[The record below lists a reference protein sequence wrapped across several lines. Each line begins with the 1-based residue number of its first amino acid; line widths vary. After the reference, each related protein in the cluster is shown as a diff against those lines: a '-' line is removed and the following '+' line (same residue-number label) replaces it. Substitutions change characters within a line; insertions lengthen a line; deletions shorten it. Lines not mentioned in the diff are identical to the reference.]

1 MIRLRWVLLVVL
13 NLLLTTAVHAQDTW
27 DIHAEA
33 IVSETNIPVLEET
46 FLPPKGGQP
55 SVKASE
61 GLVRWTWW
69 SHSEETGSLWPDDD
83 ALYRAN
89 HLNLTPPG
97 TGKDPIV
104 KQHVL
109 WSEET
114 VRIEGSIRTV
124 SAEDQTQFVL
134 FELDITPLSNLSN
147 QTLLYVALT
156 ENIAQDQ
163 HHRET
168 NHLVRELRPEVGFSL
183 TANNTTRMNAM
194 LPADHLLAAGVDLG
208 EEPTGWSYTLAMF
221 GGTEDNASEIGL
233 LALRH
238 GALPT
243 PLNVLTPGER
253 WIPVLVMALAAVVIV
268 SILSA
273 ARSRERAIPS
283 LKGSWS
289 NTNEDE
295 VLLTVTGGSHAF
307 DITGWN
313 VGEPWAFK
321 GRPAK
326 RSFDL
331 HQETTIPLKFKAPH
345 QEDCHLYVSISIEE
359 MGAWRQHVWLSR
371 TQPELNAD
379 FPSMEEE

>member
-33 IVSETNIPVLEET
+33 TVSETNIPVLEET
-46 FLPPKGGQP
+46 FLPPNGGHP

-97 TGKDPIV
+97 TGEDPIV

-114 VRIEGSIRTV
+114 VRIEGTIRTV

-253 WIPVLVMALAAVVIV
+253 WMPVLVMALAAVVIV

-273 ARSRERAIPS
+273 ARSRERA
-283 LKGSWS
+283 
-289 NTNEDE
+289 
-295 VLLTVTGGSHAF
+295 H
-307 DITGWN
+307 
-313 VGEPWAFK
+313 
-321 GRPAK
+321 
-326 RSFDL
+326 SFAQRFVEQ
-331 HQETTIPLKFKAPH
+331 HQR
-345 QEDCHLYVSISIEE
+345 
-359 MGAWRQHVWLSR
+359 G
-371 TQPELNAD
+371 
-379 FPSMEEE
+379 